1 MFLPLTHGIVKAARL
16 RFEDL
21 TDEEKMDT
29 MAQLWYDAPSKNILG
44 TARAESLTEIP
55 EEVREK
61 ALAEIVQGMA
71 KQHSEL
77 ESGRRVTTQNIA
89 LPATTM
95 GFTAPAGGALGAAL
109 GSKTRM
115 GGTAGAIA
123 GGLAGLA
130 APLIY
135 AYAKKRPPQEERI
148 ARAAEGLQRSKDIA
162 ALLRNPKNLRA
173 LDEWSKLDQP
183 YDPQGEGYSNI

>member
-1 MFLPLTHGIVKAARL
+1 MFLPLTYGIVKAARL

-21 TDEEKMDT
+21 TDEEKMYT
-29 MAQLWYDAPSKNILG
+29 MAQLWYDAPSKNMG

-61 ALAEIVQGMA
+61 TLAKIVQGMA
-71 KQHSEL
+71 KQHRQL
-77 ESGRRVTTQNIA
+77 ESGRRVTTQNMA
-89 LPATTM
+89 LPALTM

-173 LDEWSKLDQP
+173 LDEWSKMDQP
-183 YDPQGEGYSNI
+183 YDPQGEGYSDI